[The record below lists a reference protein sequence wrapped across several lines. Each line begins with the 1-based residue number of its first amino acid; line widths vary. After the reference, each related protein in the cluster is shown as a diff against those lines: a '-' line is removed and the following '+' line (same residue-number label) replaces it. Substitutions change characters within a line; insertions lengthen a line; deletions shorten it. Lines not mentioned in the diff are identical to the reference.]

1 MSELT
6 DAVRADL
13 TAAMKSRD
21 EDTKRTLRSLLA
33 AIQTEAVSGA
43 KHEVGDEDV
52 LRLIAREIKK
62 RRESAEIYR
71 EAGRTELADA
81 EETEAEILS
90 RYQPAQLDDSELT
103 KVVDAA
109 VAEVEAGTGVP
120 VTMKQMGQVMKAA
133 QAAAAGRADGK
144 RLSAAVRERLQR
156 A

>member
-1 MSELT
+1 MSTLT

-13 TAAMKSRD
+13 TAAMRARD

-71 EAGRTELADA
+71 EAGREELAAA
-81 EETEAEILS
+81 EETEADILA
-90 RYQPAQLDDSELT
+90 RYQPAQLDDADLAA
-103 KVVDAA
+103 VVDGA
-109 VAEVEAGTGVP
+109 VAEVSAKAAPVKARAATVVVASSFFMVP
-120 VTMKQMGQVMKAA
+120 VPFQPGFRPV
-133 QAAAAGRADGK
+133 GG
-144 RLSAAVRERLQR
+144 
-156 A
+156 